1 MKTSPS
7 FARRTK
13 LSTAFCG
20 PGWMCWSS
28 ARAWSREAEPVRL
41 LLINRFFHPDQSA
54 TAQLLTDL
62 AVGLAM
68 YGIGVTVLTGRLGYL
83 GDVTTL
89 PNEEQYQG
97 VTVRRVWSTRFGRLS
112 PLGRLFDYLSFYL
125 SSTWTAGLTKDA
137 DCLVVLSDPPMLSV
151 LAAFLGRLK
160 RWKTICWLQDVFPD
174 IAVRAGLLQEGLL
187 TRLLRWAAQ
196 WSLRMSDRVIV
207 VGRCM
212 ERRLLAVGLQPHRV
226 VLISNWADGDHLTPV
241 ASEDNWF
248 RKQHGLEGQI
258 VVMYSGNL
266 GIVHETEAL
275 IPLIHYLQGMREV
288 CFLFVGEG
296 QGKTR
301 LQNWASQE
309 KLESVRFLG
318 YQNKEHLR
326 YSLSA
331 GDIHLVTLRS
341 EMEGLSVPSKVYGIM
356 AVGRPVVFIGPDGS
370 EVASLI
376 RESGC
381 GEVFFPQESE
391 KAALA
396 ILHLAQDYRRRE
408 SLGSAGRR
416 YFETFLDKRYA
427 IQRFR
432 AVLQDMMEI

>member
-1 MKTSPS
+1 M
-7 FARRTK
+7 
-13 LSTAFCG
+13 
-20 PGWMCWSS
+20 
-28 ARAWSREAEPVRL
+28 RL
-41 LLINRFFHPDQSA
+41 LFINRFFHPDQSA
-54 TAQLLTDL
+54 TAQMLTDL
-62 AVGLAM
+62 AEGLAVS
-68 YGIGVTVLTGRLGYL
+68 GTAVTVLTGRLGYL
-83 GDVTTL
+83 GGETAV
-89 PNEEQYQG
+89 PSEEQYKG
-97 VTVRRVWSTRFGRLS
+97 VTVRRVWSTRFGRQS
-112 PLGRLFDYLSFYL
+112 ALGRLFDYLSFYL
-125 SSTWTAGLTKDA
+125 SSVWAAVQTRDV
-137 DCLVVLSDPPMLSV
+137 DCVVVLSDPPILSV
-151 LAAFLGRLK
+151 QAVLLGRLK
-160 RWKTICWLQDVFPD
+160 GWKTVCWLQDVFPE
-174 IAVRAGLLQEGLL
+174 IAVRADTLREGLRA
-187 TRLLRWAAQ
+187 RLLRWAAN
-196 WSLRMSDRVIV
+196 WSLRSSDRVIV

-212 ERRLLAVGLQPHRV
+212 ERCLLAFGLQRDRL
-226 VLISNWADGDHLTPV
+226 VLIPNWADGDHLTPV
-241 ASEDNWF
+241 APEDNWF

-266 GIVHETEAL
+266 GVVHETEAL
-275 IPLIHYLQGMREV
+275 IPLIHYLRGIREV

-341 EMEGLSVPSKVYGIM
+341 KMEGLSVPSKVYGIM

-381 GEVFFPQESE
+381 GEVFSPQESE

-396 ILHLAQDYRRRE
+396 ILHLVQDYRRRE
-408 SLGSAGRR
+408 NLGSAGRR
-416 YFETFLDKRYA
+416 YFESFLDKRCA
-427 IQRFR
+427 IQRFQT
-432 AVLQDMMEI
+432 VFQDMMAEI

>member
-1 MKTSPS
+1 M
-7 FARRTK
+7 
-13 LSTAFCG
+13 
-20 PGWMCWSS
+20 
-28 ARAWSREAEPVRL
+28 
-41 LLINRFFHPDQSA
+41 
-54 TAQLLTDL
+54 LTDL
-62 AVGLAM
+62 AEGLAVS
-68 YGIGVTVLTGRLGYL
+68 GTAVTVLTGRLGYL
-83 GDVTTL
+83 GGETAV
-89 PNEEQYQG
+89 PCEEQYKG
-97 VTVRRVWSTRFGRLS
+97 VTVRRVWSTRFGRQS
-112 PLGRLFDYLSFYL
+112 ALGRLFDYLSFYL
-125 SSTWTAGLTKDA
+125 ASVWAAVQTRDV
-137 DCLVVLSDPPMLSV
+137 DCVVVLSDPPILSV
-151 LAAFLGRLK
+151 QAVLLGRLK
-160 RWKTICWLQDVFPD
+160 GWKTVCWLQDVFPE
-174 IAVRAGLLQEGLL
+174 IAVRAGTLREGLRA
-187 TRLLRWAAQ
+187 RLFRWAAN
-196 WSLRMSDRVIV
+196 WSLRSSDRVIV

-212 ERRLLAVGLQPHRV
+212 ERCLLDFGLQRDRV
-226 VLISNWADGDHLTPV
+226 VLIPNWADGDHLTPV
-241 ASEDNWF
+241 APEDNWF

-266 GIVHETEAL
+266 GVVHETEAL
-275 IPLIHYLQGMREV
+275 IPLIHYLRGMREV

-341 EMEGLSVPSKVYGIM
+341 EMEGLSVPSKIYGIM

-408 SLGSAGRR
+408 YLGQAGRH
-416 YFETFLDKRYA
+416 FFDNFLDKRFA
-427 IQRFR
+427 IQRFQM
-432 AVLQDMMEI
+432 VFQDLMAET

>member
-1 MKTSPS
+1 M
-7 FARRTK
+7 
-13 LSTAFCG
+13 
-20 PGWMCWSS
+20 
-28 ARAWSREAEPVRL
+28 RL
-41 LLINRFFHPDQSA
+41 FFINRFFHPDQSA
-54 TAQLLTDL
+54 TAQMLTDL
-62 AVGLAM
+62 AEGLAVS
-68 YGIGVTVLTGRLGYL
+68 GTAVTVLTGRLGYL
-83 GDVTTL
+83 GGETAV
-89 PNEEQYQG
+89 PCEEQYKG
-97 VTVRRVWSTRFGRLS
+97 VTVRRVWSTRFGRRS
-112 PLGRLFDYLSFYL
+112 TLGRLFDYLSFYL
-125 SSTWTAGLTKDA
+125 ASAWGAVQTKDV
-137 DCLVVLSDPPMLSV
+137 DCVVVLSDPPILSV
-151 LAAFLGRLK
+151 QAVLLGRLK
-160 RWKTICWLQDVFPD
+160 GWKTVCWLQDVFPE
-174 IAVRAGLLQEGLL
+174 IAVRAGTLREGLRA
-187 TRLLRWAAQ
+187 RLLRWAAN
-196 WSLRMSDRVIV
+196 WSLRSSDRVIV

-212 ERRLLAVGLQPHRV
+212 ERCLLAFGLQRDRV
-226 VLISNWADGDHLTPV
+226 VSIPNWADGDHLTPV
-241 ASEDNWF
+241 APEDNWF

-266 GIVHETEAL
+266 GVVHETEAL

-408 SLGSAGRR
+408 YLGQAGRH
-416 YFETFLDKRYA
+416 FFDNFLDKRFA
-427 IQRFR
+427 IQRFQM
-432 AVLQDMMEI
+432 VFQDLMAET

>member
-1 MKTSPS
+1 
-7 FARRTK
+7 
-13 LSTAFCG
+13 
-20 PGWMCWSS
+20 MCWSS

-41 LLINRFFHPDQSA
+41 FFINRFFHPDQSA

-62 AVGLAM
+62 AVGLAT

-83 GDVTTL
+83 GGETAV
-89 PNEEQYQG
+89 PCEEQYKG
-97 VTVRRVWSTRFGRLS
+97 VTVRRVWSTRFGRQS
-112 PLGRLFDYLSFYL
+112 TLGRLFDYLSFYL
-125 SSTWTAGLTKDA
+125 ASAWAAVQTKDV
-137 DCLVVLSDPPMLSV
+137 DCVVVLSDPPILSV
-151 LAAFLGRLK
+151 QAVLLGRLK
-160 RWKTICWLQDVFPD
+160 GWKTVCWLQDVFPE
-174 IAVRAGLLQEGLL
+174 IAVRAGTLREGLRA
-187 TRLLRWAAQ
+187 RLFRWAAN
-196 WSLRMSDRVIV
+196 WSLRSSDRVIV

-212 ERRLLAVGLQPHRV
+212 ERCLLAFGLQRDRV
-226 VLISNWADGDHLTPV
+226 VLIPNWADGDHLTPV
-241 ASEDNWF
+241 APEDNWF

-266 GIVHETEAL
+266 GVVHETEAL

-301 LQNWASQE
+301 LQNWVCQE
-309 KLESVRFLG
+309 RLENVRFLG

-341 EMEGLSVPSKVYGIM
+341 EMEGLSVPSKMYGIM

-416 YFETFLDKRYA
+416 YFETFLDKRFA
-427 IQRFR
+427 IQRFQT
-432 AVLQDMMEI
+432 VFQDMMAET

>member
-1 MKTSPS
+1 M
-7 FARRTK
+7 
-13 LSTAFCG
+13 
-20 PGWMCWSS
+20 
-28 ARAWSREAEPVRL
+28 RL
-41 LLINRFFHPDQSA
+41 LFINRFFHPDQSA
-54 TAQLLTDL
+54 TAQMLTDL
-62 AVGLAM
+62 AEGLAVS
-68 YGIGVTVLTGRLGYL
+68 GTAVTVLTGRLGYL
-83 GDVTTL
+83 GGETAV
-89 PNEEQYQG
+89 PSEEQYKG
-97 VTVRRVWSTRFGRLS
+97 VTVRRVWSTRFGRQS
-112 PLGRLFDYLSFYL
+112 ALGRLFDYLSFYL
-125 SSTWTAGLTKDA
+125 SSVWAAVQTRDV
-137 DCLVVLSDPPMLSV
+137 DCVVVLSDPPILSV
-151 LAAFLGRLK
+151 QAVLLGRLK
-160 RWKTICWLQDVFPD
+160 GWKTVCWLQDVFPE
-174 IAVRAGLLQEGLL
+174 IAVRADTLREGLRA
-187 TRLLRWAAQ
+187 RLLRWAAN
-196 WSLRMSDRVIV
+196 WSLRSSDRVIV

-212 ERRLLAVGLQPHRV
+212 ERCLLAFGLQRDRL
-226 VLISNWADGDHLTPV
+226 VLIPNWADGDHLTPV
-241 ASEDNWF
+241 APEDNWF

-266 GIVHETEAL
+266 GVVHETEAL
-275 IPLIHYLQGMREV
+275 IPLIHYLRGMREV

-309 KLESVRFLG
+309 KLESVRFLR

-341 EMEGLSVPSKVYGIM
+341 KMEGLSVPSKVYGIM

-370 EVASLI
+370 EVASLV

-381 GEVFFPQESE
+381 GEVFSPQESE

-416 YFETFLDKRYA
+416 YFETFLDKRCA
-427 IQRFR
+427 IQRFQT
-432 AVLQDMMEI
+432 VFQGMMTET